1 MKTIGNILRYWAFTI
16 PALLAVLLLLV
27 LPHCPEFTETV
38 FARGIFRLIAVPLG
52 GLIAVLPFSLTE
64 ILAVLALPAF
74 ILLLVILI
82 RRLIRSSN
90 RGRMLLKAGRAA
102 GWILSV
108 VFFVYMLL
116 HGLNFYRLPVSDLMD
131 LEPVTPSAA
140 QLRDICIDLAEKA
153 STEREALTED
163 EDGCVRLS
171 QSVTKTLRL
180 ADGGYRNLQGEYAF
194 LFGGTWRAKP
204 VQLSHWWSYTGITGM
219 YFPMLAEANVNIDVP
234 DSSIPATAAH
244 ELAHTRGFAREDEC
258 NFLAYLTCIHSDSA
272 DFRYSG
278 LLMAY
283 IYCSNTLYDYDK
295 DLWGETREACSD
307 GVKRDLGERNRYW
320 KTFEGKVQEISN
332 NVNNSFLTAQ
342 GQEKGVLSYDEVVS
356 LIVSYY
362 VREGIV

>member
-1 MKTIGNILRYWAFTI
+1 MKTIGNILRYLTFTI

-90 RGRMLLKAGRAA
+90 RGRMLLKASRAA

-153 STEREALTED
+153 SAEREALTED

-171 QSVTKTLRL
+171 QSVTETLRL

-194 LFGGTWRAKP
+194 LFGGTWRAQNSP
-204 VQLSHWWSYTGITGM
+204 ALPLVELYGYHRHV
-219 YFPMLAEANVNIDVP
+219 FPHAG
-234 DSSIPATAAH
+234 
-244 ELAHTRGFAREDEC
+244 R
-258 NFLAYLTCIHSDSA
+258 
-272 DFRYSG
+272 
-278 LLMAY
+278 
-283 IYCSNTLYDYDK
+283 
-295 DLWGETREACSD
+295 
-307 GVKRDLGERNRYW
+307 GER
-320 KTFEGKVQEISN
+320 QH
-332 NVNNSFLTAQ
+332 
-342 GQEKGVLSYDEVVS
+342 
-356 LIVSYY
+356 
-362 VREGIV
+362 